1 MNWLAR
7 RRYPRWSA
15 KFHADTRLRDLSCV
29 VLDCET
35 TGLQPFGVD
44 HLVSVAAIGVRSLAI
59 TEQSFGTLVNPGVPI
74 PPESTAIHG
83 ITDQLVNAAP
93 SPRDAVT
100 TLREF
105 VGNRPLVGQ
114 VLAFD
119 LAFLDPIA
127 RRSRLAPFPV
137 ALDTLLMS
145 TVLWP
150 ERDVRHGLDALTE
163 RLGIEVVDRHTARG
177 DALATARAFI
187 AMAPLMEQ
195 RGLVTMRDV
204 AAACQATSR
213 AAEFAKRYRR

>member
-15 KFHADTRLRDLSCV
+15 RLHAGTRLRDLSCV

-35 TGLQPFGVD
+35 TGLRPFDGD
-44 HLVSVAAIGVRSLAI
+44 RLVSVFAVAVDSLAI
-59 TEQSFGTLVNPGVPI
+59 TEQSFGTLVSPGVPI
-74 PPESTAIHG
+74 PPEATAIHG
-83 ITDQLVNAAP
+83 ITDQLVGTAP
-93 SPRDAVT
+93 SPGDAVT
-100 TLREF
+100 RLREF
-105 VGNRPLVGQ
+105 VGNCPVVGQ
-114 VLAFD
+114 VVSFD

-127 RRSRLAPFPV
+127 RRTRLAPFPV

-150 ERDVRHGLDALTE
+150 ERDIRHGLDALAE

-177 DALATARAFI
+177 DALATARAFV
-187 AMAPLMEQ
+187 AMVPMMEE
-195 RGLVTMRDV
+195 RGLMTMRDV
-204 AAACQATSR
+204 VAACQATPR